1 MDEKLLTM
9 NKQNDNDNNNNKMI
23 YIIVPLFTIAIA
35 YTALMVFIY
44 TDIHNMSN
52 NLDKIIDIIN
62 IITYI
67 DVNTTSVDS
76 MRNDLTLIKECILHK
91 YCKRV

>member
-1 MDEKLLTM
+1 
-9 NKQNDNDNNNNKMI
+9 
-23 YIIVPLFTIAIA
+23 
-35 YTALMVFIY
+35 MVFIY
-44 TDIHNMSN
+44 IDIHNMDN

-62 IITYI
+62 LVV
-67 DVNTTSVDS
+67 VNTTSADS

>member
-1 MDEKLLTM
+1 MDEKLLTT
-9 NKQNDNDNNNNKMI
+9 NHRNTNTNNLI
-23 YIIVPLFTIAIA
+23 YIIVPLVVIAGA

-44 TDIHNMSN
+44 IDIHNMDN

-62 IITYI
+62 LVV
-67 DVNTTSVDS
+67 VNTTSVDS
-76 MRNDLTLIKECILHK
+76 MRNDFTLIKECVLHK